1 MPAGYDRGMRLKAG
15 KRDKRPS
22 FRSVWA
28 AFQETDR
35 KIRETAQQMQETDR
49 KMRETAQQMQE
60 TDRKIAELS
69 KETDRKMRETAQ
81 QIAESSKETDR
92 KMREAAQQIAESSKE
107 TDRKIAELSKNI
119 GGLNGSLGRLL
130 ESMFSAKLWELFTSL
145 GYEFTKGC
153 RDLKFREQKRVIAE
167 VDIFLENGEYAMPV
181 EIKTILSRED
191 VDGHLERIEKIRG
204 YMDAKGDGRRLVGAV
219 AGGSVGEDA
228 RRYAHKNGLYV
239 LVQSGDAAALAELP
253 PGFKPKTW

>member
-1 MPAGYDRGMRLKAG
+1 MRLKAG

-35 KIRETAQQMQETDR
+35 K
-49 KMRETAQQMQE
+49 
-60 TDRKIAELS
+60 
-69 KETDRKMRETAQ
+69 
-81 QIAESSKETDR
+81 IAESSKETDR

-107 TDRKIAELSKNI
+107 TDRKMQETAQQMRETDRKMQETAQQIAESSKETDRKMQETDRKIAELSKNI
-119 GGLNGSLGRLL
+119 GGLNGSLGRIM

-167 VDIFLENGEYAMPV
+167 ADIFLENGEYAMPV

-228 RRYAHKNGLYV
+228 LRYAHKNGLYV